1 MKTGDLLWAL
11 SLGAV
16 ALLLVVPVTH
26 DFIMI
31 STKNHPYI
39 MGFIKFAILATMGE
53 LLAIRIVSKDWKLPP
68 GMEYRAAIW
77 GLIGAGIVIVF
88 GVFTTGVESIIK
100 QGLVPVPSGAL
111 AGVVTAFWISAIN
124 NIAFAPTL
132 FLMHRITDT
141 YLDLADGKLGKIGS
155 IRFAQVAQT
164 IDWNGLV
171 SFVMVRTIPF
181 FWIPAHTITFSL
193 PPEYRVLFAA
203 SLSLALGCILGFAKS
218 RK

>member
-1 MKTGDLLWAL
+1 MQRGTLLWAL
-11 SLGAV
+11 TLAAV
-16 ALLLVVPVTH
+16 ALLLVVPATH
-26 DFIMI
+26 DFIMAN
-31 STKNHPYI
+31 TKNHPYI

-53 LLAIRIVSKDWKLPP
+53 LLAIRIVSKTWKLPP
-68 GMEYRAAIW
+68 GVVYRAIVW
-77 GLIGAGIVIVF
+77 GIIGAGLVIIF
-88 GVFTTGVESIIK
+88 GVFTAGVENVIK
-100 QGLVPVPSGAL
+100 LGLVPIPSGAL
-111 AGVVTAFWISAIN
+111 AGVVTAFWMSAIN

-132 FLMHRITDT
+132 FLLHRITDT
-141 YLDLADGKLGKIGS
+141 YLDLADGQLSKIGS